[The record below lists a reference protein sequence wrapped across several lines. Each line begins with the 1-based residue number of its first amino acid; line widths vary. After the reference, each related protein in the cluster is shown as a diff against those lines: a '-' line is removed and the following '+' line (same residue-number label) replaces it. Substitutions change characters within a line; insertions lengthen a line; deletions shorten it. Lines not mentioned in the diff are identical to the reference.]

1 MLHVFRKLLWKN
13 HVVHLRKSESCDFMK
28 DFTGFCIVGDKESK
42 QVLDAFFLGKAFAET
57 VNERVGTVIGEI
69 LSDIGRRQAEQ
80 QKHIREFQVAPLNS
94 PLWTQI
100 PNGCFIQEYSLN
112 GDSPYGCA
120 WFLLSLSFC

>member
-1 MLHVFRKLLWKN
+1 MLDVFHKLLWKN
-13 HVVHLRKSESCDFMK
+13 HVVHLRKPESCDFMK

-80 QKHIREFQVAPLNS
+80 QKHIREFQVAPFELS
-94 PLWTQI
+94 SMDT
-100 PNGCFIQEYSLN
+100 
-112 GDSPYGCA
+112 DSK
-120 WFLLSLSFC
+120 LLFY

>member
-1 MLHVFRKLLWKN
+1 VAGR
-13 HVVHLRKSESCDFMK
+13 
-28 DFTGFCIVGDKESK
+28 TGVRRRNAGDRRSLCIRAQSSGSPGDKESK
-42 QVLDAFFLGKAFAET
+42 QVLDAFFLGKAFAEA

-80 QKHIREFQVAPLNS
+80 QKQIREFEVAPLNS

-100 PNGCFIQEYSLN
+100 PNCCFMDEYSLN
-112 GDSPYGCA
+112 GDSPYGWA